1 MPSSAPLA
9 ADVTAL
15 FEQPAPPRRRP
26 RAGFA
31 AALEA
36 FRADPDPADVFTPEP
51 GSTPLPE
58 ELAGLRMV
66 FGGASR
72 ADLESLYLD
81 APANRHAAPT
91 ERYMIVRERTAEALR
106 LGRLSRGLH
115 VFVGPTGGGK
125 TGLALALVLAAILE
139 GHPCVYVS
147 LELDEDELAAR
158 LIGLA
163 GSVAW
168 SRLSLRRPLHR
179 DPNRCRELGDQ
190 KRAAIDALQAVA
202 GLLYVVAPDPG
213 PDDDLPC
220 VTDYKKPTQ
229 GGGPDR
235 VVSGVRSLVRAVAAE
250 HERTPLVVFD
260 YLQAP
265 GMYAFDPAKEIGLD
279 PRQRIGRLAMALRH
293 LSKADADDPAWIG
306 CPVVVLSTTARSN
319 TAGKLSTPGMDGT
332 DPDRLRK
339 ATLEDLKA
347 LGKESGEIEATAV
360 TCWALSVG
368 ESDSGDRRFTLRLAK
383 NRKGPA
389 GQWLPFLFTGA
400 TGELRDD
407 PERYRLA
414 QVEDA
419 AAAETTQARR
429 QSRTG
434 APAAVAANPPAGPAG
449 TPPDTDD
456 EALNLLENWGDE

>member
-1 MPSSAPLA
+1 MPISTNLPPDVESLFAAPA
-9 ADVTAL
+9 SRADTGHRR
-15 FEQPAPPRRRP
+15 AP
-26 RAGFA
+26 GGTFA
-31 AALEA
+31 AALESY
-36 FRADPDPADVFTPEP
+36 RPDPDPADIFNPEP

-58 ELAGLRMV
+58 ELEGLRMV
-66 FGGASR
+66 FGGVSR
-72 ADLESLYLD
+72 EDLEALHVD
-81 APANRHAAPT
+81 VPASPHAALS
-91 ERYMIVRERTAEALR
+91 RRQSIVRERTGEALR

-125 TGLALALVLAAILE
+125 TGLALSLVLAALLE
-139 GHPCVYVS
+139 SQPVVYVS

-179 DPNRCRELGDQ
+179 DPERARELGDQ
-190 KRAAIDALQAVA
+190 KRDAIDQLQTVA

-220 VTDYKKPTQ
+220 VSDYKRPTQ

-235 VVSGVRSLVRAVAAE
+235 LVTGVRTLVRNVWRE
-250 HERTPLVVFD
+250 HGKTPLVIFD
-260 YLQAP
+260 YLQAV
-265 GMYAFDPAKEIGLD
+265 GMYAFDPAKEFGLD
-279 PRQRIGRLAMALRH
+279 PRQRIGRLAIALRH
-293 LSKADADDPAWIG
+293 LSKADANDPEWIG

-332 DPDRLRK
+332 NPDNLRK

-347 LGKESGEIEATAV
+347 LGKESGEIEAHAV

-368 ESDSGDRRFTLRLAK
+368 ENDNGGRRFTLRLAK

-389 GQWLPFLFTGA
+389 GQWLPMLFQGA
-400 TGELRDD
+400 T
-407 PERYRLA
+407 
-414 QVEDA
+414 
-419 AAAETTQARR
+419 
-429 QSRTG
+429 
-434 APAAVAANPPAGPAG
+434 
-449 TPPDTDD
+449 
-456 EALNLLENWGDE
+456 